1 MILDFEINTL
11 KKTNFIDI
19 TDKVRNLINFSLDKP
34 DSDNKESS
42 SAATNGLCLIY
53 TPHTTAGII
62 INENADS
69 DVVLDIQNFLKTIV
83 PVGTKFNHIEGNS
96 DAHIKSSIIGNS
108 RIVPVLNGKLLLGR
122 WEGIFLCEFDG
133 PRTRKV
139 IIAVIS

>member
-1 MILDFEINTL
+1 MISDFEIKTL

-19 TDKVRNLINFSLDKP
+19 TNEVRNSIKSGFTKLDLG
-34 DSDNKESS
+34 NKEIFSS
-42 SAATNGLCLIY
+42 GLCLIY

-62 INENADS
+62 INENADP
-69 DVVLDIQNFLKTIV
+69 DVTLDIQNFLRGII
-83 PVGTKFNHIEGNS
+83 PAGIKFKHTEGNS

-108 RIVPVLNGKLLLGR
+108 RIVPVLNGQLLLGR

-139 IIAVIS
+139 IVAAIS